1 MTQLLPWRKIQMIF
15 DTHFW
20 PLTLLVA
27 ALATGIFVG
36 LSAIASERTAHVKKL
51 AGALFIIV
59 LLLAR
64 FTMYYLTPSFQG
76 TLGGFWPLAFLAIAP
91 GVAAGLVF
99 NDHRVRTYVTGIS
112 ASVLILLV
120 VPLVQ
125 NIYSTW
131 GPGNAMR
138 YAELANVRLATD
150 NETVPPT
157 DPNKMVQVSK
167 SVAVFKGQTA
177 LTSTSQNLGSR
188 FKINA
193 DDYVLQA
200 VQGHRYWIAPLV
212 FANSAEGFWGPLRGN
227 TYTSPGYVVVD
238 AQDPSKDATVRLDFH
253 ISLFDGGAFHQ
264 NLQRFLYQQGFD
276 HGDMVAVKFE
286 VDDNWRPHWIV
297 SYARNRFE
305 GVGGAQ
311 IDKVIVVDVGDE
323 TPKVTTYDLGKEPD
337 WIERVMPL
345 GMIKNYVT
353 DYGMYNNDYARANP
367 WTVWFGFRKDGSL
380 SPSEYDLNYTND
392 SHSVWVIPMT
402 STNGSDHAVAGLIVY
417 DTRKNEAVLY
427 PKVRGFNTGNTV
439 IETIQHAP
447 VFLGKNLEVDQVQ
460 LYSIYGELTWM
471 AVITNPQSIGKGFAG
486 VALLHAHTQNASE
499 VIFAPDMNRAL
510 GQYASQLARKHTGL
524 GNVAQQSQ
532 AKSLSGKVIGYGIVP
547 GTTQTPNVWT
557 VLIEGDSRVFTITRE
572 TYAKISMVKEGDTV
586 SINYLDLEGGTELAV
601 SSMTCTRLDPPATHD
616 KK

>member
-1 MTQLLPWRKIQMIF
+1 MIF
-15 DTHFW
+15 DSHFW

-27 ALATGIFVG
+27 ALATGIFFG
-36 LSAIASERTAHVKKL
+36 ISALAVERSTHLKKIAIGIFVL
-51 AGALFIIV
+51 V
-59 LLLAR
+59 LLLSR

-76 TLGGFWPLAFLAIAP
+76 TLGGLWPLALLAIAP
-91 GVAAGLVF
+91 AVAAGLAF
-99 NDHRVRTYVTGIS
+99 NDHRVRTLVWGIITP
-112 ASVLILLV
+112 VVILLV

-125 NIYSTW
+125 IGYSCW
-131 GPGNAMR
+131 GPTNAMR
-138 YAELANVRLATD
+138 YAELANIRVATE

-167 SVAVFKGQTA
+167 NVAVFKGQTA

-188 FKINA
+188 VKINP

-212 FANSAEGFWGPLRGN
+212 FANMGEGFWGPLRGE
-227 TYTSPGYVVVD
+227 TYSSPGYVVVD
-238 AQDPSKDATVRLDFH
+238 AQDPNKDASVHLEFH
-253 ISLFDGGAFHQ
+253 ISLFDGGSFHQ
-264 NLQRFLYQQGFD
+264 NLRRYLYQRGFD
-276 HGDMVAVKFE
+276 HGAMVEMKFE

-297 SYARNRFE
+297 SYAKNRFE

-323 TPKVTTYDLGKEPD
+323 NPKVATYDLGKEPE

-345 GMIKNYVT
+345 SMITDYVT
-353 DYGMYNNDYARANP
+353 DWGMYNNDYARENP
-367 WTVWFGFRKDGSL
+367 WSVWWNIRKDGSL
-380 SPSEYDLNYTND
+380 KPSEYDLNYTTD
-392 SHSVWVIPMT
+392 SHSVYAIPMT
-402 STNGSDHAVAGLIVY
+402 SANGSDHAVAGLVIY

-486 VALLHAHTQNASE
+486 VALLHAHSQNASE

-510 GQYASQLARKHTGL
+510 GQYASQLARKRTGL

-532 AKSLSGKVIGYGIVP
+532 AKSISGKVLGFGIVP
-547 GTTQTPNVWT
+547 GSTQSPNVWT
-557 VLIEGDSRVFTITRE
+557 ILLEGDSRIFTVTRD
-572 TYAKISMVKEGDTV
+572 TYAKIPMIKEGDTITI
-586 SINYLDLEGGTELAV
+586 SYLDLEGGTELAV
-601 SSMTCTRLDPPATHD
+601 SSMSDTRLDPSGG
-616 KK
+616 